1 MITKERLLHRL
12 TQCLHLGSSTP
23 IHLRHHGEAL
33 KHCGFPSERRDQ
45 LSRLLDALIQD
56 TGRHAESLD
65 ELREQILKRG
75 SDVY

>member
-12 TQCLHLGSSTP
+12 SQCLHLGSSTP
-23 IHLRHHGEAL
+23 IHLRHQGEAL
-33 KHCGFPSERRDQ
+33 KLCGFPSDRRDQ
-45 LSRLLDALIQD
+45 ISRLLDALIQD
-56 TGRHAESLD
+56 AGKHSDSLH